1 MVVRIQSDVG
11 VEQTHVIG
19 AGVSN
24 QSSHAAS
31 KVRLRIVPVK
41 VRGKQPNQVVNVS
54 LLDNGSDIQYVT
66 ASWLNSWG
74 LQEH

>member
-1 MVVRIQSDVG
+1 MVVIIQSDVG
-11 VEQTHVIG
+11 VGQNLVIG

-41 VRGKQPNQVVNVS
+41 VRGKQPNQVVNVR
-54 LLDNGSDIQYVT
+54 LVR
-66 ASWLNSWG
+66 
-74 LQEH
+74 